1 MTNEDEQ
8 YYENFFDLFQLEG
21 WKSFIKDAED
31 AKDGFLIEQIES
43 DKSLYHTQGQLA
55 VLNNVI
61 NFEERI
67 KGQFEH
73 IKAEELGDVEDDEE

>member
-8 YYENFFDLFQLEG
+8 YYENFFDLFQLAG
-21 WKSFIKDAED
+21 WKRFIKDAED
-31 AKDGFLIEQIES
+31 AKEGFLIEQIES

-55 VLNNVI
+55 VLNNII
-61 NFEERI
+61 NFEDRI

-73 IKAEELGDVEDDEE
+73 IKAEELEEGDIDE